1 MLRSLDTL
9 EEGFRKIVAQSKEEC
24 SDALEK
30 IRQLS
35 FVGHG
40 VYKLIKELPE
50 EHVSRYMHSL
60 VFLCFLEIS
69 RTAGHVLFLSCNG
82 LYRNAFNN
90 IRYFLES
97 VIQGVYMD
105 LRHPKTDFETKIE
118 ILKEVEDKWEYRVGR
133 LVKKLEVGFR
143 KRLRKDFKKEYKHLN
158 RIIHPTYEQPIVT
171 LTDVAR
177 DRGVPATVDC
187 EEISRIYDSTRRMYD
202 IFFFL
207 FIQDFPETKEWLQRS
222 PDLIKDIK
230 VHDLTL
236 LPKLLKVRS

>member
-9 EEGFRKIVAQSKEEC
+9 EEGFRKIVAQSKKEC
-24 SDALEK
+24 SDQLEK

-35 FVGHG
+35 FVGRD
-40 VYKLIKELPE
+40 VYRFIRKLPE

-97 VIQGVYMD
+97 VIQGVYID

-118 ILKEVEDKWEYRVGR
+118 ILKEVEDKWEYRVGL

-143 KRLRKDFKKEYKHLN
+143 KRLRKDFRKEYKHLS

-171 LTDVAR
+171 LTDVAE
-177 DRGVPATVDC
+177 DRGIPATINC

-207 FIQDFPETKEWLQRS
+207 FVQVFPETKEWLQKN
-222 PDLIKDIK
+222 PEFIKDVK
-230 VHDLTL
+230 VYDLAL
-236 LPKLLKVRS
+236 LSKLLKVRS